1 MDFFTDRQTF
11 LITIV
16 GVAVALWIIVSVIM
30 KIWPFL
36 SNLVT
41 MVNGFVGYKDE
52 PGVLD
57 RIKALEENSENE
69 RANHDKMSQQ
79 FDRVEAKLEMLSSRL
94 DESVADRQRLW
105 EIARKYHDQG
115 ELEP

>member
-11 LITIV
+11 LITLV
-16 GVAVALWIIVSVIM
+16 GVAVVLWIIVSVIM

-36 SNLVT
+36 SKLVT
-41 MVNGFVGYKDE
+41 MVNGFVGYQDE

-57 RIKALEENSENE
+57 RIKALEENNENE

-79 FDRVEAKLEMLSSRL
+79 FDRVEAKLEILSRRL
-94 DESVADRQRLW
+94 DESAVDRQRLW
-105 EIARKYHDQG
+105 KIARKYHDQG
-115 ELEP
+115 EIDS